1 MENKEIEIKS
11 EEVLNVLEKYR
22 KLLNLK
28 RFYLKFDENYNKKY
42 FLKVIFKCDYK
53 KYNWENINDGEL
65 TIDFS
70 KEKNVVKF
78 GNWSSGSGLV
88 FDGLDKLK
96 NLINMAEELQKIDY
110 IKLNEFREYIAMKD
124 EKKKLQEQ
132 KEKIEQELLK
142 KKEEIENKL
151 KELEKGDE

>member
-1 MENKEIEIKS
+1 MKKEEIEIKS

-22 KLLNLK
+22 KLLNLE
-28 RFYLKFDENYNKKY
+28 RCYLKFDDDYNKKY

-78 GNWSSGSGLV
+78 GNWASGSGLV
-88 FDGLDKLK
+88 FNSLDKLK
-96 NLINMAEELQKIDY
+96 NLIKMAEELQKIDY
-110 IKLNEFREYIAMKD
+110 ININEFREYVAIKD
-124 EKKKLQEQ
+124 KEKKLLAE
-132 KEKIEQELLK
+132 KEKIEKELLK

-151 KELEKGDE
+151 KDLNKGE